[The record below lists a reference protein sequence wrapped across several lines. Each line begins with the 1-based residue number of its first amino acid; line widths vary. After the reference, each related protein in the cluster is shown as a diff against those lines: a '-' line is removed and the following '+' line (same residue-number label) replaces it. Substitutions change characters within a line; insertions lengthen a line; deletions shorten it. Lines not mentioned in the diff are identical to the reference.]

1 LFAVEDH
8 ENCPG
13 TGGSRVKLNPGP
25 SFVLEAEA
33 DGFLLCTNQEVAS
46 EIAAW
51 ASGSE
56 LTYEEQLRDEV
67 GGSVAG
73 ASGRDGATDGEGEF
87 GGVIELV
94 DCSTGAVYPL
104 RADGMLYARRTG
116 DVKGSGGRGGGKE
129 DAAGSGRCGPSV
141 SQLLRTAHELAGKAA
156 AAAEGKGAKGGK
168 GSAGG
173 AGSSGFLKTS

>member
-1 LFAVEDH
+1 MFAVEDH

-116 DVKGSGGRGGGKE
+116 DVKGSGGRGGHPRKAHPRASASVCFDGHRWQWICLA
-129 DAAGSGRCGPSV
+129 DGGSGS
-141 SQLLRTAHELAGKAA
+141 L
-156 AAAEGKGAKGGK
+156 
-168 GSAGG
+168 
-173 AGSSGFLKTS
+173 